1 MHVASSFGK
10 PPMFLERQVGLPEP
24 SLFHTELQREL
35 LRWDTD
41 DAAAEEQMLAGK
53 MSSKRAADQRKVY
66 DEIIAELLRW
76 RSAPRTTKVHEAAP
90 QYFVDAAQG
99 RGKTTL
105 AQRLIA
111 RLRAEPDAVVLVV
124 ASTGL
129 AALNY
134 KGATT
139 AHALFR
145 IPVKDPDDDSDVLQC
160 AIGRSSQRAEIIRA
174 ASVIIWDEL
183 AMADVSWMDAV
194 DQALSDILQD
204 SRPSGPAA
212 AFSAFH

>member
-1 MHVASSFGK
+1 
-10 PPMFLERQVGLPEP
+10 MFLERQVGLPEP

>member
-1 MHVASSFGK
+1 
-10 PPMFLERQVGLPEP
+10 MFLERQVGLPEP

-76 RSAPRTTKVHEAAP
+76 RSAPRTTKVDEAAP

>member
-1 MHVASSFGK
+1 
-10 PPMFLERQVGLPEP
+10 MFLERQVGLPEP

-139 AHALFR
+139 AHTLFR

-204 SRPSGPAA
+204 SRPSEPAA

>member
-1 MHVASSFGK
+1 
-10 PPMFLERQVGLPEP
+10 MFLERQVGLPEP

-194 DQALSDILQD
+194 DQAVSDILQD
-204 SRPSGPAA
+204 SRPSEPAA

>member
-1 MHVASSFGK
+1 
-10 PPMFLERQVGLPEP
+10 MFLERQVGLPEP

-204 SRPSGPAA
+204 SRPSGAAA

>member
-1 MHVASSFGK
+1 
-10 PPMFLERQVGLPEP
+10 MFLERQVGLPEP

-204 SRPSGPAA
+204 SRPSGRAA

>member
-1 MHVASSFGK
+1 
-10 PPMFLERQVGLPEP
+10 MFLERQVGLPEP

-66 DEIIAELLRW
+66 DEIIVELLRW

-204 SRPSGPAA
+204 SRPSEPAA